1 MVAAA
6 GQRDCQWIGVIDA
19 DDSVADPG
27 YAVVTGNAAAAIFA
41 AIVDRELAVNMR
53 YRTPLALLGHG
64 LYHLC
69 NMCVAL
75 YSSYSWALANGL
87 HDAMQHHYLGLLL
100 VALTPL
106 ANALVPFDSAI
117 PSATG
122 IRLPRVSSV
131 LMLGSVWMLLGVPVM
146 GMVLW
151 LWLLCVG
158 GFFITTY
165 SLSDA

>member
-1 MVAAA
+1 
-6 GQRDCQWIGVIDA
+6 
-19 DDSVADPG
+19 
-27 YAVVTGNAAAAIFA
+27 
-41 AIVDRELAVNMR
+41 
-53 YRTPLALLGHG
+53 
-64 LYHLC
+64 
-69 NMCVAL
+69 
-75 YSSYSWALANGL
+75 
-87 HDAMQHHYLGLLL
+87 MQHYYLGLLS

-131 LMLGSVWMLLGVPVM
+131 LMLGSVWMLLGVPVV

-151 LWLLCVG
+151 LWLLCLG